1 MGVCQIG
8 GFQPFLDPFW
18 PDRLSSFAIDCD
30 RSAGQIIEIDPEF
43 RISSYR
49 NNLPY
54 RDATKIASIVET
66 LRSAGLPE

>member
-1 MGVCQIG
+1 MGDRQIG
-8 GFQPFLDPFW
+8 GFQPFLNPFW

-43 RISSYR
+43 WISSSA
-49 NNLPY
+49 NNLLY
-54 RDATKIASIVET
+54 RDATTSASIVET